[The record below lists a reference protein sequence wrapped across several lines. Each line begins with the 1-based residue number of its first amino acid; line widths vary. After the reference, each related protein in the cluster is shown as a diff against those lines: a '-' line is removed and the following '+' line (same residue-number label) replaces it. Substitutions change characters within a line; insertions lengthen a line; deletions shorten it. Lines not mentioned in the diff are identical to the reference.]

1 MAVPLANPRVPDP
14 PTTKIKT
21 AKNLREK
28 MVWKLLILKNW
39 PEFGLGTT
47 LSDMMEECDSSLYY
61 AQNMHAN

>member
-1 MAVPLANPRVPDP
+1 
-14 PTTKIKT
+14 
-21 AKNLREK
+21 

-61 AQNMHAN
+61 AQNMHANWKQLHSENDLATTAKVHAMYQA